1 MKKLDL
7 KGIFPPVPTPFK
19 NNKSFEVAHEH
30 LKANVEKWK
39 GTGLKGFVALGSN
52 GEYVYLSPE
61 EKRNVVKTIVS
72 ATPKKMS
79 VIAGTGCESTLETIA
94 LTNDCAQLGAN
105 AALVVTPYYYGGRM
119 TDDALKKHFFTIADN
134 TDIPI
139 ILYNVPK
146 FTHID
151 MSAKLVAT
159 LSTHPNIVGI
169 KDSTG
174 NVNALG
180 QLLNTVDKK
189 FDVLVGTAGALY
201 GALTLGCSGGVLAAA
216 NVAPKM
222 CVRIMKLIKDG
233 KFEAARKLHLK
244 LLPVNNAVTF
254 IYGVPGLKIALDLLG
269 YYGGKP
275 RPPLQPAKVKEKLII
290 KELLKQAGLLT

>member
-1 MKKLDL
+1 MKRIDL
-7 KGIFPPVPTPFK
+7 KGIFPPIPTPFK
-19 NNKSFEVAHEH
+19 NNKVAYGH
-30 LKANVEKWK
+30 LAENIAKWS
-39 GTGLKGFVALGSN
+39 GTGLKGFVAMGSN
-52 GEYVYLSPE
+52 GEYVYLSPD
-61 EKRNVVKTIVS
+61 EKRAVVKTVVDN
-72 ATPKKMS
+72 TPKSMS
-79 VIAGTGCESTLETIA
+79 VIAGTGCESTLETIE
-94 LTNDCAQLGAN
+94 LTNDCAQLGAR

-119 TDDALKKHFFTIADN
+119 TDDALKKHFYTVADKS
-134 TDIPI
+134 DIPI

-146 FTHID
+146 FTHIN
-151 MSAKLVAT
+151 MSAKLVAK
-159 LSTHPNIVGI
+159 LSMHPNIVGI
-169 KDSTG
+169 KDSAG

-180 QLLNTVDKK
+180 QLLNSVDKK

-233 KFEAARKLHLK
+233 KFESARKLHLK

-254 IYGVPGLKIALDLLG
+254 IFGVPGLKIALDLLG

-275 RPPLQPAKVKEKLII
+275 RPPLQPARVKEKLII
-290 KELLKQAGLLT
+290 KDLLKTAGLLK

>member
-1 MKKLDL
+1 MGKIDL
-7 KGIFPPVPTPFK
+7 KGIFPPIPTPFK
-19 NNKSFEVAHEH
+19 NNNVAHDQ
-30 LKANVEKWK
+30 LKENLNKWSR
-39 GTGLKGFVALGSN
+39 TGLKGFVALGSN
-52 GEYVYLSPE
+52 GEYVYLSAE
-61 EKRNVVKTIVS
+61 EKRAVVKTV
-72 ATPKKMS
+72 AENTPKSMS
-79 VIAGTGCESTLETIA
+79 VIAGTGCESTAETIE
-94 LTNDCAQLGAN
+94 LTNDCAQVGAD

-119 TDDALKKHFFTIADN
+119 TDDALKKHFFTVADKS
-134 TDIPI
+134 DIPI

-151 MSAKLVAT
+151 LSAKLVAA
-159 LSTHPNIVGI
+159 LSRHPNIVGI

-180 QLLNTVDKK
+180 QLLNSVDKK

-254 IYGVPGLKIALDLLG
+254 IFGVPGLKIALDLLG
-269 YYGGKP
+269 SYGGNP
-275 RPPLQPAKVKEKLII
+275 RPPLQPERVKEKLII
-290 KELLKQAGLLT
+290 KELLKTAGLLKG

>member
-1 MKKLDL
+1 MGKIDL
-7 KGIFPPVPTPFK
+7 KGIFPPIPTPFK
-19 NNKSFEVAHEH
+19 NNKVAHGH
-30 LKANVEKWK
+30 LAENIAKWSN
-39 GTGLKGFVALGSN
+39 TGLKGFVAMGSN
-52 GEYVYLSPE
+52 GEYVYLSPD
-61 EKRNVVKTIVS
+61 EKRAVVKTVVNN
-72 ATPKKMS
+72 TPGSMS
-79 VIAGTGCESTLETIA
+79 VIAGTGCESTQETIE
-94 LTNDCAQLGAN
+94 LTNDCAQLGAK

-119 TDDALKKHFFTIADN
+119 TDDALKKHFFAVADKS
-134 TDIPI
+134 DIPI

-151 MSAKLVAT
+151 MSAKLVAK
-159 LSTHPNIVGI
+159 LSMHPNIVGI

-180 QLLNTVDKK
+180 QLLNAVDKK

-233 KFEAARKLHLK
+233 KFESARKLHLK

-254 IYGVPGLKIALDLLG
+254 IFGVSGLKIALDLLG

-275 RPPLQPAKVKEKLII
+275 RPPLQPARVKEKLII
-290 KELLKQAGLLT
+290 KDLLKTAGLLK